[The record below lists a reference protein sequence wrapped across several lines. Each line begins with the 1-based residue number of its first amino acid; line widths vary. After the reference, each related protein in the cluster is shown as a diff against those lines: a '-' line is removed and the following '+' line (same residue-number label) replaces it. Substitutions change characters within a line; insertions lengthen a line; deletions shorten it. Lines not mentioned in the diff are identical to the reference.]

1 MKKVKIG
8 ENSPKKLSFD
18 KSFDEKENEILTPI
32 VSDVIQV
39 SSQPK
44 KYVPNDAFDITSAQL
59 ENLVSLYTD
68 EHNKQLLFQNL
79 ELLGGTK
86 GILSKLRTSSEKGI
100 ESPRFR
106 KEEFGIN
113 KIFEEPPAPF
123 IKFLKESLSELMI
136 IILLSAA
143 IIQIIIGLSIGN
155 NKKTGWLDGAS
166 VLFAVF
172 VVVSVESFTNWQK
185 EKKFYELNN
194 LKNAGTVFKT
204 IRDKNIKDLKADD
217 LLVGDII
224 IISGGETIPADCL
237 LLEGNGIKIDES
249 SLTGESKLVSKEIY
263 EDCETN
269 KEIKIMTPIILS
281 GTDVIKGNGKAL
293 IICVGERST
302 KGKIRRMVDN
312 SKDEKVT
319 PLQEKLDVLAKKIS
333 TFAIFAGIATFV
345 CLTINLIY
353 LYISDYKLFH
363 GLRGAAHAWGSKKQA
378 QSEQHEHHDQKMDRF
393 HPKVYLFP
401 KILEN
406 IMITTVI
413 ITIALPEGLPM
424 AVALTLAFSI
434 KKLMDQNNLV
444 RKMHSC
450 ETMGGADYILTD
462 KTGTLTTNELNVV
475 KILTQKG
482 EITLEDEKLEEGV
495 CIADKIREDH
505 QKYFEND
512 TFWNLL
518 RTALSVNVDCI
529 INYLEKPDIN
539 GDLEECES
547 KNKTDTALINF
558 LYRVKSPISE
568 INNKYKKE
576 DKKQIPFDS
585 YKKRMTT
592 FIKEKDDTFKLY
604 TKGGAENIK
613 KFCKYYI
620 DPETGEK
627 CELTN
632 KDMKN
637 LEEKIQNCNKDM
649 LRTIYICYK
658 EISENDFNEE
668 DENIDTNNLVLL
680 AIFGIRDII
689 RKGVREAVLKCKQA
703 SINVIMVTGDN
714 IQTAHAIA
722 KECNIISPN
731 CSLVSDEESIED
743 YLQDPPVEINGDIFY
758 DIIGGLVCST
768 CDLPS
773 NECKCPKTN
782 AEAEQ
787 ISKKLNLPIQKLKND
802 TIKNIENFKKITKN
816 LKIMARSKPIHKY
829 ALVVGLKELN
839 YIVAVTGDGTNDAPA
854 LSKCDI
860 GFSMF
865 NGTDIAKNS
874 SDIILMNNNFSS
886 IVSAI
891 KYGRN
896 IIDNLR
902 KFIQFQLVIN
912 LTICS
917 FIVICS
923 CIGSE
928 TPIKSIQML
937 WIDLIMDSLAT
948 LTLTTELPHDGLLL
962 RKPTKRNENII
973 TKNMIKH
980 VTLQTILQFS
990 ILMFIYLFGPKFIQE
1005 QDLSRIAENEIIN
1018 KCFGILP
1025 GDMTDTNKIIYG
1037 VKNFWH
1043 NHVPIKSEMM
1053 NNAMCKEYIEYGN
1066 LSAAFKL
1073 YNQRQGSPVQ
1083 LTMIFNI
1090 FVLYTL
1096 FNQINCRV
1104 VDGSKNIFARLK
1116 NNPLFII
1123 IEIFEFIVQFI
1134 IVEYWNVVFK
1144 ASKNGLTCHQW
1155 GICIILSLS
1164 TLILDFILKL

>member
-8 ENSPKKLSFD
+8 ENHHKTSFD
-18 KSFDEKENEILTPI
+18 KFDEKENEILTPI
-32 VSDVIQV
+32 ISESIPVSI
-39 SSQPK
+39 PK
-44 KYVPNDAFDITSAQL
+44 KLLTQDNYDISSIQL

-68 EHNKQLLFQNL
+68 ENNKKLLFENL
-79 ELLGGTK
+79 KELGGTK
-86 GILSKLRTSSEKGI
+86 GIMSKLKTSLDNGI
-100 ESPRFR
+100 DSPTFR
-106 KEEFGIN
+106 REEFGAN

-136 IILLSAA
+136 IILLTAA

-172 VVVSVESFTNWQK
+172 VVVTVESFTNYRK
-185 EKKFYELNN
+185 ERKFYELNN

-204 IRDKNIKDLKADD
+204 LRDKSVIDLKAQD

-224 IISGGETIPADCL
+224 LISGGETMPADCL

-249 SLTGESKLVSKEIY
+249 SLTGESKLVGKELY
-263 EDCETN
+263 EDCVEN
-269 KEIKIMTPIILS
+269 KSQKNATPIILS
-281 GTDVIKGNGKAL
+281 GTDCIKGNGKVM

-333 TFAIFAGIATFV
+333 TFAICAGIATFL
-345 CLTINLIY
+345 CLTINLIFI
-353 LYISDYKLFH
+353 YISDYNLFK
-363 GLRGAAHAWGSKKQA
+363 GLRGAAHAWGYKKDQ
-378 QSEQHEHHDQKMDRF
+378 EQHEHHNQKLDKF

-401 KILEN
+401 RILEN

-434 KKLMDQNNLV
+434 KKLMDQSNLV

-475 KILTQKG
+475 KIVTQK
-482 EITLEDEKLEEGV
+482 EIIALEDEKLEEGV
-495 CIADKIREDH
+495 CIATKIREEH
-505 QKYFEND
+505 IKYFENE
-512 TFWNLL
+512 TYWNLL
-518 RTALSVNVDCI
+518 RTALSVNVDCH
-529 INYLEKPDIN
+529 INFFDKPDVN
-539 GDLEECES
+539 GDTEDCES
-547 KNKTDTALINF
+547 KNKTDKALINF
-558 LYRVKSPISE
+558 LYRVKSPVSE
-568 INNKYKKE
+568 INNKYSKD

-592 FIKEKDDTFKLY
+592 FIKENDGSYKLY

-613 KFCKYYI
+613 KYCKYYI
-620 DPETGEK
+620 DPETGIK
-627 CELTN
+627 CELKKEDFQT
-632 KDMKN
+632 
-637 LEEKIQNCNKDM
+637 LEDNIEACNNDM

-658 EISENDFNEE
+658 EISEEDFNDL
-668 DENIDTNNLVLL
+668 DENIDTNDLVLL
-680 AIFGIRDII
+680 AVFGIRDII
-689 RKGVREAVLKCKQA
+689 RKGVREAVLKCKEA

-722 KECNIISPN
+722 KECNIISKS
-731 CSLVSDEESIED
+731 CSLVHDIESEEEN
-743 YLQDPPVEINGDIFY
+743 LRNPPVEINGDIFY
-758 DIIGGLVCST
+758 EIIGGLVCST
-768 CDLPS
+768 CELPS
-773 NECKCPKTN
+773 NDCKCPKTN

-787 ISKKLNLPIQKLKND
+787 ISKKLNMPVQKLKND
-802 TIKNIENFKKITKN
+802 TIKNLENFKKIISN

-854 LSKCDI
+854 LSKCDV

-912 LTICS
+912 LTVCS

-923 CIGSE
+923 CIGSQ

-948 LTLTTELPHDGLLL
+948 LTLTTEPPHDGLLS
-962 RKPTKRNENII
+962 RRPTKRTENII

-980 VTLQTILQFS
+980 VSLQTGLQFV
-990 ILMFIYLFGPKFIQE
+990 ILMTIYLFGPKFIQE
-1005 QDLSRIAENEIIN
+1005 QDLGRIAENEVIY

-1025 GDMTDTNKIIYG
+1025 GDMTDSHKIIYG

-1043 NHVPIKSEMM
+1043 NHVPVKKEMV
-1053 NNAMCKEYIEYGN
+1053 NEPMCREYVNVGN
-1066 LSAAFKL
+1066 LSNAFKL
-1073 YNQRQGSPVQ
+1073 YNQNQGAPVQ

-1096 FNQINCRV
+1096 FNQLNCRV
-1104 VDGSKNIFARLK
+1104 VDGSKNIFARIR
-1116 NNPLFII
+1116 NNPLFIA

-1144 ASKNGLTCHQW
+1144 ATKNGLTCHQW
-1155 GICIILSLS
+1155 GICIILS
-1164 TLILDFILKL
+1164 TLTLALDFILKL